1 MQGTLLGQLGHF
13 QQPVSGGELE
23 QEQEVGTERTD
34 SGRVRTWA
42 WARRRSVG

>member
-1 MQGTLLGQLGHF
+1 MQGTLLMQLDHF

-23 QEQEVGTERTD
+23 QEQEAGTERTE

-42 WARRRSVG
+42 WARRWSVS